1 MDIKSVDFW
10 VGGKNTLLLE
20 DNYPLKIEVKCV
32 IRDFEGQNKK
42 FEGILHFKNPIS
54 RSAPSLVSVIMSND
68 IVEGKHS
75 ERAHK
80 RSVDYF
86 D

>member
-32 IRDFEGQNKK
+32 IRDFEG
-42 FEGILHFKNPIS
+42 
-54 RSAPSLVSVIMSND
+54 
-68 IVEGKHS
+68 
-75 ERAHK
+75 
-80 RSVDYF
+80 
-86 D
+86 